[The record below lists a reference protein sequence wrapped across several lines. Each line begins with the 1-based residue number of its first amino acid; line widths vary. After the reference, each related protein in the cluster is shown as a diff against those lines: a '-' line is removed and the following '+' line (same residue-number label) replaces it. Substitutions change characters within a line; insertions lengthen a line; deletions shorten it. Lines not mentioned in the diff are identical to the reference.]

1 MEGRALEDAEG
12 VLVERARKG
21 DVAAYE
27 ALVRRYQA
35 LAFRTAY
42 LILGGAA
49 DAEDAAQDA
58 FVKAYY
64 ALGRFRP
71 GAPLRPWLLQIVA
84 NEARNRRKAAT
95 RRVGLALRVADER
108 LGGNTVPSA
117 ETVALV
123 AEERAYLLAALHDL
137 REDDRR
143 VVACRYFLDLSEAEM
158 AAVLG
163 IPRGTVKSR
172 LARALGR
179 LRARLGAD
187 DTAETAGGRGVHG

>member
-1 MEGRALEDAEG
+1 M
-12 VLVERARKG
+12 
-21 DVAAYE
+21 
-27 ALVRRYQA
+27 RRYEA

-64 ALGRFRP
+64 ALGRFHR

-84 NEARNRRKAAT
+84 NEARNRRKAAA
-95 RRVGLALRVADER
+95 RRAGLALRVAGDRPE
-108 LGGNTVPSA
+108 GETAPSA
-117 ETVALV
+117 EMAALI
-123 AEERAYLLAALHDL
+123 AEERATLLAALRDL

-158 AAVLG
+158 VTVLG

-179 LRARLGAD
+179 LRARLAADSVAAD
-187 DTAETAGGRGVHG
+187 DSGGRAPHD